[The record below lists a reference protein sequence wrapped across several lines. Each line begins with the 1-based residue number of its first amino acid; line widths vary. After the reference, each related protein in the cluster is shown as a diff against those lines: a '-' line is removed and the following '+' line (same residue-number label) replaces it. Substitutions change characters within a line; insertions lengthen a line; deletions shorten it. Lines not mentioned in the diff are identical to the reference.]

1 MTSDLETRQLMMPIQ
16 MRAATDEDDEP
27 VIEGYAAKYNKP
39 SEVLGGFTRFIEQIA
54 PGAFDDADMSNVVAT
69 INHDPNQVLG
79 RSGVNLTL
87 SSDAIGLKFTV
98 KPTDTSFARDLIA
111 NIKAGVINQ
120 CSFAF
125 TVANTDGAQD
135 WEESDQD
142 GVDYERTIR
151 QIDRLFDVSVVTTP
165 AYPDTEVQVGQRS
178 INMVKQM
185 QSQENRDATDQ
196 KRKKMLRELE
206 RQELLKTLR
215 RKLNVSRKN

>member
-16 MRAATDEDDEP
+16 MRTATDEDDEP

-79 RSGVNLTL
+79 RSGVNMTL

-125 TVANTDGAQD
+125 TVANTDEAQD
-135 WEESDQD
+135 WEESNQD

-196 KRKKMLRELE
+196 KRKKDV
-206 RQELLKTLR
+206 T
-215 RKLNVSRKN
+215 

>member
-79 RSGVNLTL
+79 RSGVNMTL

-111 NIKAGVINQ
+111 NIEAGVINQ

-125 TVANTDGAQD
+125 TVANTDEAQD
-135 WEESDQD
+135 WEESNQD

-178 INMVKQM
+178 INIVKQM
-185 QSQENRDATDQ
+185 QNQENRDATDQ

-206 RQELLKTLR
+206 RQELLKTLEGG
-215 RKLNVSRKN
+215 N